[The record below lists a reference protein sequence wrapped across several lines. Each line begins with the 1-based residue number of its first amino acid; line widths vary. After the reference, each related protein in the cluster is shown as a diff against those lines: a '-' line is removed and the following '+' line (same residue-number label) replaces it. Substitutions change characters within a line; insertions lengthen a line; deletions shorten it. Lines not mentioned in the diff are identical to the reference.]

1 MIDERGK
8 GRGWWDCG
16 EEKKPRKG
24 LVALTHVENYSKGGD
39 YWRKKKGLINFIT
52 LLFISC
58 GCSFDLLIDTLFAL
72 TVLLVKEIER
82 WLG

>member
-24 LVALTHVENYSKGGD
+24 LVALTHVENYSKG
-39 YWRKKKGLINFIT
+39 
-52 LLFISC
+52 
-58 GCSFDLLIDTLFAL
+58 
-72 TVLLVKEIER
+72 
-82 WLG
+82 